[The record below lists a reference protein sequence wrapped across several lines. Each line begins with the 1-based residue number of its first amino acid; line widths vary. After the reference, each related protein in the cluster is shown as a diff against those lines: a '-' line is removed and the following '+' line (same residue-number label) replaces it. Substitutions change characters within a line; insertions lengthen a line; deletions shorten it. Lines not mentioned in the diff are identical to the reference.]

1 MKALESTGVDL
12 SSQLSDAKS
21 KLIQKELDVSKAKL
35 EAPDTSLTLNREIE
49 LLKKKLQ
56 DNEGKVKSLDAEL
69 NKARED
75 ALKLVDEL
83 EKSKPPKKAPAT
95 KKKVAKKPAKKAA
108 PEVYPATPVKIELPG
123 KSAKPKS
130 APKKAVKE
138 AELPT
143 AEKTVAKKAA
153 PKKAAPKKAAPK
165 KAAPKKTPA
174 AKGDLT
180 TLSKSALQRTTVKVL
195 VEFLDSKGV
204 NTVGHDGKPLKK
216 ADLLEAVRSL

>member
-35 EAPDTSLTLNREIE
+35 EAADTSLTLNREIE

-56 DNEGKVKSLDAEL
+56 NNEDKVKSLDAEL

-95 KKKVAKKPAKKAA
+95 EKKVAKKPAKKAA

-153 PKKAAPKKAAPK
+153 PKKAAPKK
-165 KAAPKKTPA
+165 TPA

-180 TLSKSALQRTTVKVL
+180 TLSKSALQRTTVKAL

-204 NTVGHDGKPLKK
+204 NTVGDDGKPLKK
-216 ADLLEAVRSL
+216 AALLEAVRSL

>member
-35 EAPDTSLTLNREIE
+35 EAADTSLTLNREIE

-95 KKKVAKKPAKKAA
+95 EKKVAKKAA

-153 PKKAAPKKAAPK
+153 PKKAAPKK
-165 KAAPKKTPA
+165 TPA

-180 TLSKSALQRTTVKVL
+180 TLSKSALQRTTVKAL

-204 NTVGHDGKPLKK
+204 NTVGDDGKPLKK
-216 ADLLEAVRSL
+216 AALLEAVRSL